1 MPLPAL
7 TVLIVLPLALA
18 AVAFAVPSERLRPFL
33 LPVGALAHFALTLAA
48 VAAIAARGPAAG
60 TAWLAV
66 DPLGGLALLVVS
78 GLFTICALYAPGYLL
93 LRIDRNNRV
102 FVACLFV
109 FLGMASAVTLAQHLG
124 LLWVTIELTTLAT
137 APLLYFNRNARSL
150 EAAWKY
156 LVIGSVGIAL
166 ALLGSF
172 FVAYAAHLSRS
183 DESLFFTSLNA
194 AAGTAGFSRPWLRA
208 GFVFLLVGYGTK
220 MGLAPLH
227 TWKPDAYGE
236 APGIVGALL
245 AGGMTTCAF
254 LALLRV
260 YAVLAAA
267 GEGAFARQLLV
278 FLGLLSLGF
287 AAAFMVRQG
296 DLKRMLAYSSVEHMG
311 ILALGIGL
319 GGAGI
324 FGALL
329 HTVNNA
335 LTKAVM
341 FLAAANIHR
350 AYGSKNVAD
359 MSGAM
364 ARLPVSGTLFLLGF
378 FALSG
383 SPPFGPFLSEFTI
396 LNAAIGTGRYAI
408 AAAFLVLLGVIF
420 IGMGATVLG
429 VVQGSPGAAARRT
442 PYVDRLR
449 KTFPI
454 LLAMGLVLLLGLWI
468 PAPLERLLREAARSL
483 EVRP

>member
-1 MPLPAL
+1 
-7 TVLIVLPLALA
+7 
-18 AVAFAVPSERLRPFL
+18 
-33 LPVGALAHFALTLAA
+33 
-48 VAAIAARGPAAG
+48 
-60 TAWLAV
+60 
-66 DPLGGLALLVVS
+66 
-78 GLFTICALYAPGYLL
+78 
-93 LRIDRNNRV
+93 
-102 FVACLFV
+102 
-109 FLGMASAVTLAQHLG
+109 
-124 LLWVTIELTTLAT
+124 
-137 APLLYFNRNARSL
+137 
-150 EAAWKY
+150 
-156 LVIGSVGIAL
+156 
-166 ALLGSF
+166 
-172 FVAYAAHLSRS
+172 
-183 DESLFFTSLNA
+183 
-194 AAGTAGFSRPWLRA
+194 
-208 GFVFLLVGYGTK
+208 

-227 TWKPDAYGE
+227 TWKPDSYGE

-260 YAVLAAA
+260 YAVLVAAR
-267 GEGAFARQLLV
+267 EGAFARELFV
-278 FLGLLSLGF
+278 FLGILSLAV
-287 AAAFMVRQG
+287 AAAFMIRQA

-311 ILALGIGL
+311 ILVLGIGL

-378 FALSG
+378 FALTG
-383 SPPFGPFLSEFTI
+383 SPPFGPFVSELTI
-396 LNAAIGTGRYAI
+396 LYAAIGTGRYFISAL
-408 AAAFLVLLGVIF
+408 FLVLLGAIF
-420 IGMGATVLG
+420 IGTGATVLG
-429 VVQGSPGAAARRT
+429 VVAGRPSAAVERT

-454 LLAMGLVLLLGLWI
+454 LLAMGLVLLLGVWI
-468 PAPLERLLREAARSL
+468 PAPLHNLLQEAARSL
-483 EVRP
+483 EVQP